1 MSTIRRIAMSKKK
14 KPISR
19 LIMSDEEIA
28 NRASQYAS
36 QFEDYQNAYDEM
48 VESCRKFN
56 TFIKEKDNA

>member
-1 MSTIRRIAMSKKK
+1 MGKKK

-28 NRASQYAS
+28 NRAGQYAS
-36 QFEDYQNAYDEM
+36 QFEDYQSAYDEM

-56 TFIKEKDNA
+56 SFIRKEKDNA

>member
-1 MSTIRRIAMSKKK
+1 MGKKR

-36 QFEDYQNAYDEM
+36 QFEDYQSAYDEM
-48 VESCRKFN
+48 VVSCRKFN
-56 TFIKEKDNA
+56 AFIRKEKDNA